1 MRRHSVSCPVCSQVN
16 WRQSVSNLRWNVSEC
31 LFSQWVWYTSL
42 SSLQFLLHHKAMII
56 QKSVRSWLQRKKF
69 KRARNAAI
77 IIQCAYRCM
86 RAKRQLKQLKIEARS
101 AEHLKKLNTGMEN
114 KIVQLQ
120 RKMDDQ
126 VHTSNTHCKL
136 LILLVL
142 VLRGICLNS
151 LTPSVHLLY
160 KIKHLILIMMVEVL
174 NAILVYS
181 IQLQLALQSLMVS
194 FSSRQLFW

>member
-1 MRRHSVSCPVCSQVN
+1 
-16 WRQSVSNLRWNVSEC
+16 
-31 LFSQWVWYTSL
+31 
-42 SSLQFLLHHKAMII
+42 MII

>member
-1 MRRHSVSCPVCSQVN
+1 M
-16 WRQSVSNLRWNVSEC
+16 
-31 LFSQWVWYTSL
+31 
-42 SSLQFLLHHKAMII
+42 HHKAMII

-69 KRARNAAI
+69 RRARNAAI

-126 VHTSNTHCKL
+126 VQTHIIYTLQTTNTTSTSTQGRLFEQFDPISSFIIQDKTSN
-136 LILLVL
+136 IDYD
-142 VLRGICLNS
+142 GGG
-151 LTPSVHLLY
+151 P
-160 KIKHLILIMMVEVL
+160 
-174 NAILVYS
+174 
-181 IQLQLALQSLMVS
+181 
-194 FSSRQLFW
+194 